1 MTRITGPKAQT
12 HIGLGVLVLA
22 VLLLSTCGEKSPLE
36 AGCYYAD
43 DGTAILELKENRA
56 RVLIPGEVRDLKLRW
71 YGDYVEVTPA
81 FYLLDPPLRT
91 ERNTALK
98 QVRMPIAVKPR
109 PTIQV
114 LYAPAGHLTAALGKP
129 CQRPTLDG

>member
-1 MTRITGPKAQT
+1 MTMGTRAGVGPGKKVALL
-12 HIGLGVLVLA
+12 LGVFLLA
-22 VLLLSTCGEKSPLE
+22 GCGDKAALP

-43 DGTAILELKENRA
+43 DGTALLKLMDGRA
-56 RVLIPGEVRDLKLRW
+56 HVLIPGEVKDLKLQW

-91 ERNTALK
+91 ERNTALERV
-98 QVRMPIAVKPR
+98 QMPIAVKPL

-114 LYAPAGHLTAALGKP
+114 LYAPAGHLAAVLGKP
-129 CQRPTLDG
+129 C